1 MLSVTE
7 KKIDVALLKHKVKMA
22 HECPI
27 CKQKIKFGI
36 EDHLMKAVTQFP
48 FTHIVLHGDPV
59 HALIVF
65 IDANMHVRG
74 TESAR
79 SLEIS
84 RDGNT
89 FSQLMKKWSNPF

>member
-1 MLSVTE
+1 MQTLVD
-7 KKIDVALLKHKVKMA
+7 KKIDLAIFKHKVKMA

-27 CKQKIKFGI
+27 CKEKVKFGI
-36 EDHLMKAVTQFP
+36 EDQFLKSVTQFP
-48 FTHIVLHGDPV
+48 FTHVVLHGDPV
-59 HALIVF
+59 HAMIVF

-74 TESAR
+74 TESAK

-89 FSQLMKKWSNPF
+89 FSQLMRKWSNPF